1 MELDS
6 VVLPVAGFIASIIGF
21 YVKELYGRVKA
32 LEKEMA
38 DHRVEDVEKYVQHR
52 DLMVLKNDIKEIL
65 APLASKMENIEN
77 HLRERRHDDR

>member
-1 MELDS
+1 MEFNS
-6 VVLPVAGFIASIIGF
+6 VIVSVAGFIASIIGF
-21 YVKELYGRVKA
+21 YVKELYGRVKD
-32 LEKEMA
+32 LEKDMA

>member
-1 MELDS
+1 MELNS
-6 VVLPVAGFIASIIGF
+6 IVLSVAGFIASIIGF

-32 LEKEMA
+32 LEKDMA

>member
-1 MELDS
+1 MDLNS
-6 VVLPVAGFIASIIGF
+6 IVLSVAGFIASIIGF

-32 LEKEMA
+32 LEKDMA

>member
-1 MELDS
+1 MELNNI
-6 VVLPVAGFIASIIGF
+6 VLSVAGFIASIIGF

-32 LEKEMA
+32 LEKDMA

-65 APLASKMENIEN
+65 APLATKMENIES
-77 HLRERRHDDR
+77 HLRERRHSDH